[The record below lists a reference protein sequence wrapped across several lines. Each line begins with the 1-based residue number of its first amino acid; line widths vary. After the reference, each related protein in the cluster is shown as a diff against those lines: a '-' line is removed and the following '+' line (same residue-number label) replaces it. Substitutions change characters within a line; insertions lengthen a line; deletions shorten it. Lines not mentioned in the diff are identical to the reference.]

1 METEITMPDGT
12 ILAFPSTMS
21 DADMKAAAA
30 NYWSQQQVGAQPTPD
45 APAQAP
51 PPPAASRAPA
61 TARLSPDLNDMVQEA
76 VAPTPEMSAPMQG
89 GVEIPA
95 ALLEPTRHGGPRSID
110 AYGALGFTEA
120 VRAVGDGVVLRNPQS
135 GALVFTSPGRNISN
149 QDQVEAMLSDG
160 DMGMVERDDARL
172 TLSMPENAAQRRG
185 GLAANFLTG
194 LPFVGSYVD
203 EGFGSVFGDAA
214 NERVDAMRDTY
225 ATAHPR
231 NAIAAQVGGALSTAP
246 LAAANAPRV
255 LGAGSLLSKVGRGL
269 GFGTALG
276 ATEGAIYGAGQ
287 GEEGSRL
294 DNAQNGAL
302 WGGGFGGGIGATI
315 PALGGLGRTLYNAAA
330 GRRAREAAR
339 ELGMQQDVAGLV
351 ADRVRADAPYAA
363 GNIAQAGESAALG
376 NLGPSTRGLLDAVA
390 NAPGQSAAIARQ
402 GVETIVDGATTRF
415 NQTLDDVLGAP
426 QGPRATM
433 REIMQESA
441 TPRRE
446 AYEAAFSSPINYASD
461 AGRSIEAAMRRVDPT
476 DLQAAVREA
485 NAQMRDLG
493 IDNMQ
498 IRATI
503 SDAGEVVFD
512 QMPDVRQ
519 INALKIGLDTIAE
532 NSKNPFGVMS
542 PQGVRAASQAR
553 ALRDALGE
561 AVPAYRD
568 ALRLGGDAIAER
580 NAVELGRNMLR
591 PQFTREQ
598 MAEALEGLGEG
609 ELQRVRQGLRS
620 QIDDTMAN
628 VRRGLTR
635 TDSDPQSVLAPLR
648 QLTAPAAREKVAS
661 ILGADEA
668 ARLFSMLDE
677 AEQAFSMRIVA
688 GSQTAPRLQTEQ
700 ALRELVPN
708 GLSSQIVEGGLMGP
722 VKAAAARVAQA
733 GGQTQEQAMDEIRAY
748 LARTLTETGDVAPR
762 VQQLN
767 DFADL
772 GDRMQRGRVA
782 AERSAQQVG
791 TATLPVAA
799 AVGTRPEPQNRA
811 AVLRRLAEAGYEA
824 QEIVQIMHGGPAA
837 IEQAL
842 TR

>member
-1 METEITMPDGT
+1 MEA
-12 ILAFPSTMS
+12 LRNAH
-21 DADMKAAAA
+21 AAGDQA
-30 NYWSQQQVGAQPTPD
+30 GAQRIAGMIQAQRQQTTPE
-45 APAQAP
+45 APQAAP
-51 PPPAASRAPA
+51 QQPEAPA
-61 TARLSPDLNDMVQEA
+61 TARLSPELAATLSNQ
-76 VAPTPEMSAPMQG
+76 APTAPSRSGIQVPEALTRSA
-89 GVEIPA
+89 ERA
-95 ALLEPTRHGGPRSID
+95 AQ
-110 AYGALGFTEA
+110 AGFTEA
-120 VRAVGDGVVLRNPQS
+120 VAQVGPEGGVVFRNPQTGTLAYLS
-135 GALVFTSPGRNISN
+135 EGRSIS
-149 QDQVEAMLSDG
+149 DQTLIQEMLDDG
-160 DMGMVERDDARL
+160 DMSSHTREAARVTLGMNPDANR
-172 TLSMPENAAQRRG
+172 A
-185 GLAANFLTG
+185 GLAGNVLTG

-203 EGFGSVFGDAA
+203 EAFGALQGEEKGD
-214 NERVDAMRDTY
+214 RVAEAIELY
-225 ATAHPR
+225 QQAHP
-231 NAIAAQVGGALSTAP
+231 AGSTVAQLGGALTTAP
-246 LAAANAPRV
+246 IAIANAPRV
-255 LGAGSLLSKVGRGL
+255 IGAGSTLSKVGRGL
-269 GFGTALG
+269 LAGTVLG
-276 ATEGAIYGAGQ
+276 GTEGAIYGAGL

-294 DNAQNGAL
+294 DNAQTGGL
-302 WGGGFGGGIGATI
+302 WGAAFGGGIGAAI

-330 GRRAREAAR
+330 GRNARAAAR

-363 GNIAQAGESAALG
+363 QNIAAAGESAALG

-402 GVETIVDGATTRF
+402 GVEEIVEGASGRFTT
-415 NQTLDDVLGAP
+415 TLDDVLGAP

-446 AYEAAFSSPINYASD
+446 AYEAAFASPINYASD
-461 AGRSIEAAMRRVDPT
+461 AGRNIEAAMRRVDPT

-493 IDNMQ
+493 VGNQQ

-519 INALKIGLDTIAE
+519 INALKQGLDTIAE
-532 NSKNPFGVMS
+532 NSKNPFGVMT

-561 AVPAYRD
+561 AVPAYRE
-568 ALRLGGDAIAER
+568 ALQLGGDAIASR

-598 MAEALEGLGEG
+598 MAEALDGLGET
-609 ELQRVRQGLRS
+609 ELARVRQGLRS
-620 QIDDTMAN
+620 SIDDAMAN

-661 ILGADEA
+661 ILGPDEA
-668 ARLFSMLDE
+668 QRLFGMLDE

-688 GSQTAPRLQTEQ
+688 GSQTAPRLQTDH
-700 ALRELVPN
+700 ALRELVP
-708 GLSSQIVEGGLMGP
+708 GGVSGELIDKGVTGTLSSMAG
-722 VKAAAARVAQA
+722 RVAQA

-767 DFADL
+767 AFGELGERMQQGREIAERRGQKIGTGLTTTVGLIESRSDPDNKAAMLRELDALGVPASVRADL
-772 GDRMQRGRVA
+772 STMDEDTILSFIQRFKAR
-782 AERSAQQVG
+782 
-791 TATLPVAA
+791 
-799 AVGTRPEPQNRA
+799 
-811 AVLRRLAEAGYEA
+811 
-824 QEIVQIMHGGPAA
+824 
-837 IEQAL
+837 
-842 TR
+842 

>member
-1 METEITMPDGT
+1 MEA
-12 ILAFPSTMS
+12 LRNAH
-21 DADMKAAAA
+21 AAGDRA
-30 NYWSQQQVGAQPTPD
+30 GAQRIAGMIQAQRQQA
-45 APAQAP
+45 APEAPQAAP
-51 PPPAASRAPA
+51 QQPEAPMAARLPPALAAP
-61 TARLSPDLNDMVQEA
+61 S
-76 VAPTPEMSAPMQG
+76 QG

-95 ALLEPTRHGGPRSID
+95 ALLQPTRHGGPRSID
-110 AYGALGFTEA
+110 AYAERGFSEA
-120 VRAVGDGVVLRNPQS
+120 VKVIGEGVVLRNPNS
-135 GALVFTSPGRNISN
+135 GALVYTSPGRNISD
-149 QDQVEAMLSDG
+149 QSQVEEMLDDG
-160 DMGMVERDDARL
+160 DLSGVARDDMRL
-172 TLSMPENAAQRRG
+172 TLSMPENANIRRG

-203 EGFGSVFGDAA
+203 EAFGLVGGDEA
-214 NERVDAMRDTY
+214 NEKVDTMRDTY
-225 ATAHPR
+225 ATAYPGR
-231 NAIAAQVGGALSTAP
+231 ATAAQVGGALTTAP
-246 LAAANAPRV
+246 IAIANAPRV
-255 LGAGSLLSKVGRGL
+255 IGAGSTLSKVGRGL
-269 GFGTALG
+269 LAGVGLG
-276 ATEGAIYGAGQ
+276 GAEGAIYGAGQ

-294 DNAQNGAL
+294 DNAQAGGL
-302 WGGGFGGGIGATI
+302 WGAAFGGGIGAAI

-330 GRRAREAAR
+330 GRSARAAAR

-363 GNIAQAGESAALG
+363 SNIAAAGDSAALG

-402 GVETIVDGATTRF
+402 GVEEIVEGASGRF
-415 NQTLDDVLGAP
+415 TATLDDVLGAP

-446 AYEAAFSSPINYASD
+446 AYEAAFASPIDYASD
-461 AGRSIEAAMRRVDPT
+461 AGRNIEAAMRRVDPT

-493 IDNMQ
+493 VGNQQ
-498 IRATI
+498 IRASI

-519 INALKIGLDTIAE
+519 INALKQGLDTIAE
-532 NSKNPFGVMS
+532 NSKNPFGVMT

-561 AVPAYRD
+561 AVPAYRE
-568 ALRLGGDAIAER
+568 ALQLGGDAIASR

-598 MAEALEGLGEG
+598 MAEALDGLGET
-609 ELQRVRQGLRS
+609 ELARVRQGLRS
-620 QIDDTMAN
+620 SIDDAMAN

-661 ILGADEA
+661 ILGPDEA
-668 ARLFSMLDE
+668 QRLFGMLDE

-700 ALRELVPN
+700 ALRELVP
-708 GLSSQIVEGGLMGP
+708 GGVSGELIDKGVTGTLSSMAG
-722 VKAAAARVAQA
+722 RVAQA

-748 LARTLTETGDVAPR
+748 LARTLTETGNVGPR

-767 DFADL
+767 AFGEL
-772 GDRMQRGRVA
+772 GERMQQGRTI
-782 AERSAQQVG
+782 AERTSQQVG
-791 TATLPVAA
+791 AATMPPVAM
-799 AVGTRPEPQNRA
+799 VGTRPEADNRA
-811 AVLRRLAEAGYEA
+811 AILRRLAEAGYEPS
-824 QEIVQIMHGGPAA
+824 EIVQIMQGGEAA
-837 IEQAL
+837 IAQAL

>member
-1 METEITMPDGT
+1 MAETEVQMPDGT
-12 ILAFPSTMS
+12 VLAFPDTMS
-21 DADMKAAAA
+21 PEAMQAAAA
-30 NYWSQQQVGAQPTPD
+30 KYWSDQQGQST
-45 APAQAP
+45 PAQQPAP
-51 PPPAASRAPA
+51 P
-61 TARLSPDLNDMVQEA
+61 TARLSPELAASVQQA
-76 VAPTPEMSAPMQG
+76 VATPSTPAPTQTGVTIPE
-89 GVEIPA
+89 
-95 ALLEPTRHGGPRSID
+95 ALLRPTRHGGPRSID
-110 AYGALGFTEA
+110 AYAERGFSEA
-120 VRAVGDGVVLRNPQS
+120 VKVVGEGVILRNPTS
-135 GALVFTSPGRNISN
+135 GALVFTSPGRNISD
-149 QDQVEAMLSDG
+149 QSQVEEMLGDG
-160 DMGMVERDDARL
+160 DMSAVTRDDMRF
-172 TLSMPENAAQRRG
+172 TLDMPENANIRRG

-203 EGFGSVFGDAA
+203 EAFGYFGGDEA
-214 NERVDAMRDTY
+214 NEKVDTMRDTY
-225 ATAHPR
+225 ATAYPGR
-231 NAIAAQVGGALSTAP
+231 ATAAQIGGALTTAP
-246 LAAANAPRV
+246 IAVANAPRV
-255 LGAGSLLSKVGRGL
+255 IGAGSTLSKVGRGL
-269 GFGTALG
+269 LAGTVLG
-276 ATEGAIYGAGQ
+276 GTEGAIYGAGQ

-294 DNAQNGAL
+294 DNAQTGGL
-302 WGGGFGGGIGATI
+302 WGAAFGGGIGAAI

-330 GRRAREAAR
+330 GRKARQAAS
-339 ELGMQQDVAGLV
+339 ELGMQQDVAGFV

-363 GNIAQAGESAALG
+363 QNIAQAGESATIG

-402 GVETIVDGATTRF
+402 GVEEIVEGASGRF
-415 NQTLDDVLGAP
+415 TATLDDVLGAP

-446 AYEAAFSSPINYASD
+446 AYEAAFASPIDYASD
-461 AGRSIEAAMRRVDPT
+461 AGRNIEAAMRRVDPT

-493 IDNMQ
+493 VDNMQ

-519 INALKIGLDTIAE
+519 INALKQGLDTIAE

-591 PQFTREQ
+591 PRFTREQ
-598 MAEALEGLGEG
+598 MAEALDGLGET
-609 ELQRVRQGLRS
+609 EIARVRQGLRS

-668 ARLFSMLDE
+668 SRLFAMLDE
-677 AEQAFSMRIVA
+677 AEQAFSMRIVT
-688 GSQTAPRLQTEQ
+688 GSRMAPRLQTEQ
-700 ALRELVPN
+700 ALRELVP
-708 GLSSQIVEGGLMGP
+708 GGLADDVIDKGLIG
-722 VKAAAARVAQA
+722 AASSVAGRVAKA

-748 LARTLTETGDVAPR
+748 LARTLTETGDVGSRA
-762 VQQLN
+762 QQLN

-772 GDRMQRGRVA
+772 GQRMQQGRTV
-782 AERSAQQVG
+782 AERSSQQVG
-791 TATLPVAA
+791 AATLPPVTMGA
-799 AVGTRPEPQNRA
+799 TRPEADNRA
-811 AVLRRLAEAGYEA
+811 ATLRRLAEMGYEA
-824 QEIVQIMHGGPAA
+824 REIVQIMQGGPEA